1 MSILSNIVRVSSRR
15 LHRGARE
22 QRGAILVIVSMS
34 LVVLLGMTALA
45 IDLSS
50 FYKAQRQAQTAAD
63 AGALAGA
70 EDLARSS
77 TSASSDATTL
87 ARQNYPGAN
96 VTADAASTVNQ
107 ITVNVSAST
116 PTFFGKILGLGN
128 ETVGARAVA
137 GPTTG
142 RSCSNPAAGSAN
154 CDAIFARDTSCSP
167 APISLSGGGLNIQGG
182 IWSDG
187 SVSQTGGNSTF
198 SGPLTVGNGSGCAW
212 TGSTGGAQPVS
223 AVPTTWPIDYG
234 LDFHPCTGAAC
245 TGPIPAG
252 GTTHTPSFC
261 TQASTVLSWSPATVT
276 SGNIYCAVG
285 SGTPSDPSTWNGA
298 LTITLVGGTTEA
310 SYVGGTV
317 SVHFSSSATMEPCG
331 YASAGYTA
339 SGCNAAVP
347 SPSVTTNYPL
357 VYAVATGSS
366 ATLSGGAGSG
376 TIIGD
381 VFAPNGL
388 LSFGGGG
395 AASIGF
401 LEGLDVSVSG
411 GGLSGDGPSTTS
423 STTTQSSVALLQ

>member
-1 MSILSNIVRVSSRR
+1 MPISDTVRAGSRR
-15 LHRGARE
+15 LRSSAQGDRGAV
-22 QRGAILVIVSMS
+22 LVIVAIS

-70 EDLARSS
+70 QDLVRSA
-77 TSASSDATTL
+77 TSASGDATTL
-87 ARQNYPGAN
+87 ARQNYPGAT
-96 VTADAASTVNQ
+96 VTADATSTVNQ
-107 ITVNVSAST
+107 ITVSVKGTT

-142 RSCSNPAAGSAN
+142 KSCSNPAAGSAN

-167 APISLSGGGLNIQGG
+167 SPISLSGGGLNIQGG

-187 SVSQTGGNSTF
+187 SVSQTGGNSTL
-198 SGPLTVGNGSGCAW
+198 SGPLTFGTGSGCGW
-212 TGSTGGAQPVS
+212 TGSTGGSQPVS

-234 LDFHPCTGAAC
+234 LDFPACTGAAC
-245 TGPIPAG
+245 TGPIPTG
-252 GTTHTPSFC
+252 GTSHTPSFC
-261 TQASTVLSWSPATVT
+261 TLASTALTWSPTTVT

-285 SGTPSDPSTWNGA
+285 SGTPGDPSTWNGG

-310 SYVGGTV
+310 SYLGGSVT
-317 SVHFSSSATMEPCG
+317 VHFSSSATMEPCG
-331 YASAGYTA
+331 YGSAGYTS

-347 SPSVTTNYPL
+347 GPSVTTNYPL
-357 VYAVATGSS
+357 VYALGTGSA

-376 TIIGD
+376 TVIGD